1 MAVCIKD
8 CIQNMN
14 LVIGCTIGCSYCYAR
29 NNVRRFHMID
39 DFEKPE
45 FFPNIPAI
53 RSMKTQTIL
62 EENMS
67 IETLV
72 NMILCILSFILAAIS
87 VVTVAVTLRQNNRM
101 IEESTRP
108 YISVYTDEIN
118 TGNPLFYLIIKNFG
132 KSPAYITK
140 FESDF
145 DFRGCYKIPTDK
157 DYLGNLKN
165 AVFAPGQSRI
175 CMLDY
180 AKIGKEI
187 TFTLEYHSGAKKKY
201 SEKFTIDLKAGVSMP
216 YGKAATEGKE
226 LRTISYTLQEM
237 LQKNL

>member
-1 MAVCIKD
+1 
-8 CIQNMN
+8 
-14 LVIGCTIGCSYCYAR
+14 
-29 NNVRRFHMID
+29 
-39 DFEKPE
+39 
-45 FFPNIPAI
+45 
-53 RSMKTQTIL
+53 
-62 EENMS
+62 MS

-87 VVTVAVTLRQNNRM
+87 VVTVTLRQNNRM

-165 AVFAPGQSRI
+165 AVFAPG
-175 CMLDY
+175 
-180 AKIGKEI
+180 
-187 TFTLEYHSGAKKKY
+187 
-201 SEKFTIDLKAGVSMP
+201 
-216 YGKAATEGKE
+216 
-226 LRTISYTLQEM
+226 
-237 LQKNL
+237 

>member
-1 MAVCIKD
+1 MEECVNEHD
-8 CIQNMN
+8 QH
-14 LVIGCTIGCSYCYAR
+14 CY
-29 NNVRRFHMID
+29 
-39 DFEKPE
+39 
-45 FFPNIPAI
+45 
-53 RSMKTQTIL
+53 
-62 EENMS
+62 
-67 IETLV
+67 
-72 NMILCILSFILAAIS
+72 
-87 VVTVAVTLRQNNRM
+87 
-101 IEESTRP
+101 
-108 YISVYTDEIN
+108 EIN

-145 DFRGCYKIPTDK
+145 DFRDCYKIPTDK

>member
-1 MAVCIKD
+1 MRVEAIVTLGLSEWCALTFSNLLQITNVYAKIMYYTLK
-8 CIQNMN
+8 IQ
-14 LVIGCTIGCSYCYAR
+14 I
-29 NNVRRFHMID
+29 
-39 DFEKPE
+39 
-45 FFPNIPAI
+45 
-53 RSMKTQTIL
+53 IL

-67 IETLV
+67 IEILV

-101 IEESTRP
+101 IEKSTRP

-157 DYLGNLKN
+157 DYLGNLK
-165 AVFAPGQSRI
+165 
-175 CMLDY
+175 MLSLHQDNQGY
-180 AKIGKEI
+180 VCSTMRK
-187 TFTLEYHSGAKKKY
+187 LEKKLL
-201 SEKFTIDLKAGVSMP
+201 SLWNTIL
-216 YGKAATEGKE
+216 E
-226 LRTISYTLQEM
+226 
-237 LQKNL
+237 QKRNIQKSLPLI